1 MDFTIEDGYEVL
13 RRELVN
19 IKVILVEYY
28 EKMEPEYA
36 ERWPAMGGTVA
47 VVIAQRVKGYKTPP
61 VFLTGKN
68 AGSCEIKGLLAS
80 VGPASTELEIKPL
93 TESQEPPR
101 VSGVEDRVRAVP
113 LEEEPRKEPYPLEPT
128 EG

>member
-36 ERWPAMGGTVA
+36 KEWPAGEDTVA
-47 VVIAQRVKGYKTPP
+47 VVIAQRVNSPKVPP

-68 AGSCEIKGLLAS
+68 AGSCEIMGLLPSAD
-80 VGPASTELEIKPL
+80 PASLDVKVNPN
-93 TESQEPPR
+93 
-101 VSGVEDRVRAVP
+101 G
-113 LEEEPRKEPYPLEPT
+113 
-128 EG
+128 G